1 MLIFETDCFFDYEI
15 GYKDKAIAQLV
26 MASTNNLKKTKV
38 VKKVNIGQHTNLML
52 YGMTLIILILA
63 YVFVIYRRKN

>member
-1 MLIFETDCFFDYEI
+1 MLIFET
-15 GYKDKAIAQLV
+15 DKAIAQLV